1 MKVALLSL
9 IYVAGI
15 ILVIAML
22 VRMLGASIPGARV
35 TSWWRNPW
43 KNIEVGGL
51 IGSAHLIGWAVD
63 LVPVTPAIEA
73 EARKTFPVVVNEGDH
88 LHASV
93 FKA

>member
-1 MKVALLSL
+1 MNMAVFS
-9 IYVAGI
+9 IFYVAGI
-15 ILVIAML
+15 IVLISLL

-43 KNIEVGGL
+43 RNMEVGGL
-51 IGSAHLIGWAVD
+51 VGSAHLIGWAVD
-63 LVPVTPAIEA
+63 LAPVTPAIEA

-88 LHASV
+88 LHAAV